1 VPGDGLPEAVARG
14 VSARGCQCRQ
24 WCRFSTTSSGACTR
38 EAPRHG
44 PGSAS
49 SFYGGEFLAPS
60 LPYRP
65 TPSLLDRHTRSVP
78 GEVSPVR
85 VCIVIVRRRAYGAC
99 GFFFF
104 PLSYLWLSVFH
115 DYLGLSKT
123 KCADCDFVVCSNC
136 IWLQN

>member
-24 WCRFSTTSSGACTR
+24 YVVQVLYHEQWRLHARGP
-38 EAPRHG
+38 EAR
-44 PGSAS
+44 PGQRVIV
-49 SFYGGEFLAPS
+49 L
-60 LPYRP
+60 R
-65 TPSLLDRHTRSVP
+65 RRVP
-78 GEVSPVR
+78 SPVAAVQTDAEPPGPARPERR